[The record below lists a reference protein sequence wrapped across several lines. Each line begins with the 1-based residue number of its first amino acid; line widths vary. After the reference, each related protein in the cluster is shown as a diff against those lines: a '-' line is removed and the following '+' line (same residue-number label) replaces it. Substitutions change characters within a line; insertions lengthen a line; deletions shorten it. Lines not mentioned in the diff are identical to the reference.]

1 MNPHST
7 KGPAVSWAGWGKWS
21 FLPTLHRWGCLW
33 STMSRSGLLSI
44 RMICTY
50 WSKSSTGPQRWWEH
64 LSHEEKQR
72 ELGLFCLE
80 RSQGDLV
87 NVNKYLLG
95 GNQKEEVRLFSLVP
109 TDRIRD
115 NGKKL
120 KILKFHLNAR
130 KHFFTMWCGQAWE
143 QLVERGCEVSIL
155 SGIQNSTR
163 PPSWTTYSSWSYL
176 NWGVG
181 LHEFKKSLPTSTILC
196 FSELILL
203 FD

>member
-1 MNPHST
+1 MIIPPYFAPVRLPLEYH
-7 KGPAVSWAGWGKWS
+7 VQVWAPQYKNDM
-21 FLPTLHRWGCLW
+21 H
-33 STMSRSGLLSI
+33 LLEQVQHWATEVI
-44 RMICTY
+44 KC
-50 WSKSSTGPQRWWEH
+50 WEH

-87 NVNKYLLG
+87 NLNKYLLG
-95 GNQKEEVRLFSLVP
+95 GNQEEEVRLFSLVP
-109 TDRIRD
+109 TDRIRG

-163 PPSWTTYSSWSYL
+163 PPFRTTYSSWSYL